1 MLSLAHA
8 LQLNELN
15 VQGKVISLEGGE
27 KTACVPDVPGSF
39 RSFGHWEKRT
49 FIILAVTTD
58 NMNAQQTKF

>member
-15 VQGKVISLEGGE
+15 VQGKVISLGGGG
-27 KTACVPDVPGSF
+27 KLLVFPDVPGSF
-39 RSFGHWEKRT
+39 RSFGHWEKRALT
-49 FIILAVTTD
+49 ILAVTTG